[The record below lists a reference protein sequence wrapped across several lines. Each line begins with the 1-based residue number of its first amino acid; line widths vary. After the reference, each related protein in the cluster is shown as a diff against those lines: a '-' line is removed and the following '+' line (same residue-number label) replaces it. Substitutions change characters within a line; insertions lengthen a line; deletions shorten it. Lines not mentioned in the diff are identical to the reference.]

1 MVIVEGGQPGVLGGE
16 STMADRIAL
25 RKIGFG
31 FLAITTSVMLMAALA
46 VAGYVDGDT
55 SPRFE
60 ARTSAASVAA
70 ISVR

>member
-1 MVIVEGGQPGVLGGE
+1 
-16 STMADRIAL
+16 MADTIAL

-31 FLAITTSVMLMAALA
+31 FLAITTAVMLMAALA
-46 VAGYVDGDT
+46 VAGYVDGHA
-55 SPRFE
+55 SPQFG